1 MSPGI
6 GGAGGNGCGGFGL
19 FGCGIAITVVL
30 VAQIWIAF
38 APRVRRHGAA
48 CTRVAGTS
56 GTQR

>member
-30 VAQIWIAF
+30 EAQILITLATG
-38 APRVRRHGAA
+38 VRLH
-48 CTRVAGTS
+48 
-56 GTQR
+56 